1 MEVAGDSGAAVVAA
15 PDVAPGD
22 SLIELSGA
30 GVRFGDFWALR
41 GVDFKVGPGERVA
54 LVGPSGAGKSTFI
67 SLLNGTIAP
76 TEGRVTMFGRELSA
90 LNAAQLRATQAR
102 IGTIHQQFDL
112 VGPLRVVHN
121 VNAGRLAR
129 WSVARAVASLIRPQ
143 EVSST
148 TRALARVGLADK
160 IYDRADR
167 LSGGERQRVALA
179 RVLVQDPAAILAD
192 EPISSLDPARG
203 REVMDLLRDLSGEL
217 HKTLVTSLH
226 VFEYAISHCD
236 RVVGLRKGEILFDA
250 PSGEVTEQMA
260 RELYL
265 IERQ

>member
-1 MEVAGDSGAAVVAA
+1 MVEPGAVTDAAAGLPLME
-15 PDVAPGD
+15 
-22 SLIELSGA
+22 LKGA

-41 GVDFKVGPGERVA
+41 DIDFEVSTGERVA
-54 LVGPSGAGKSTFI
+54 LVGPSGAGKSTFL
-67 SLLNGTIAP
+67 SLLNGTATP
-76 TEGRVTMFGRELSA
+76 AEGAVHLFGSDLQSLGPSR
-90 LNAAQLRATQAR
+90 LRRTQAR

-129 WSVARAVASLIRPQ
+129 WSVLRAITSLVVPREVAS
-143 EVSST
+143 
-148 TRALARVGLADK
+148 TRQALARVGTADK

-192 EPISSLDPARG
+192 EPISSLDPVRG
-203 REVMDLLRDLSGEL
+203 REVMDLLRDLSLEMNR
-217 HKTLVTSLH
+217 TLVTSLH

-236 RVVGLRKGEILFDA
+236 RVVGLRGGRILFDSPA
-250 PSGEVTEQMA
+250 SEVTDLMA
-260 RELYL
+260 EELYR
-265 IERQ
+265 IDTA